1 MFARLAM
8 ENAVGVHYSGSGDCD
23 CVGWSLFTTNCVLL

>member
-8 ENAVGVHYSGSGDCD
+8 ENAVGVHYSAGDDCD
-23 CVGWSLFTTNCVLL
+23 CVGSLFTTNCVLL